1 MKTKFKVSTNK
12 EYLDISLIH
21 SFLTT
26 SYWAK
31 GRTKELVEK
40 SVDNSFCF
48 GVYKEND
55 EQVGFSRVITDFV
68 TFAYISDLFILEEYR
83 GQGLSKLL
91 VENIMN
97 HEKLQNIKRTMLATE
112 DAHGLYK
119 QYGFDALS
127 DSSLFMEK
135 M

>member
-12 EYLDISLIH
+12 EYLDVSLIH

-31 GRTKELVEK
+31 GRTKELVQK
-40 SVDNSFCF
+40 SIDNSFCF
-48 GVYKEND
+48 GVYKENE

-83 GQGLSKLL
+83 GKGLSKLL

-127 DSSLFMEK
+127 DPSLFMEK
-135 M
+135 K

>member
-12 EYLDISLIH
+12 EYLDVSLIH

-31 GRTKELVEK
+31 GRSKELVQK
-40 SVDNSFCF
+40 SIDNSFCF
-48 GVYKEND
+48 GVYNEND

-97 HEKLQNIKRTMLATE
+97 HEKLQNIKRIMLATE

-127 DSSLFMEK
+127 DPSLFMEK